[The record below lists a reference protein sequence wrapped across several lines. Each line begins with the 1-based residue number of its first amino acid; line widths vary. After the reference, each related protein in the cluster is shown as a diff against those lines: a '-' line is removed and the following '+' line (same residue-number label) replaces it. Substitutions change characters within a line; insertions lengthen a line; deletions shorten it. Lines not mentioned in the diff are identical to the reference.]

1 MDDNTRE
8 KIRPILYLA
17 AGAYLIYLAVHMLQ
31 DLGTMTGNEHM
42 MMLIASIAF
51 SIGGV
56 AILIFG
62 LFCAKRIYLD
72 APTGDNSEELPEK
85 DTEHQEEQE

>member
-31 DLGTMTGNEHM
+31 DLGTMTGNEHT
-42 MMLIASIAF
+42 MMLIASIVF

-62 LFCAKRIYLD
+62 LFCAKKIYLD
-72 APTGDNSEELPEK
+72 SEELPEK